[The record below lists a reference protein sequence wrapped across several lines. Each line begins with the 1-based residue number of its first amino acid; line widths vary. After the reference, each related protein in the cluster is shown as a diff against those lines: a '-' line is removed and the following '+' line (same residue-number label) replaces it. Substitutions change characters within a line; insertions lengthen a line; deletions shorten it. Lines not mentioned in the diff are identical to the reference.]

1 MSESTTTD
9 AQQAEKEERFRYV
22 DLNHPL
28 MQVLFHMEL
37 KIEQSQEF
45 DV

>member
-1 MSESTTTD
+1 MSEPTTTD

-28 MQVLFHMEL
+28 MQVLFNLEL
-37 KIEQSQEF
+37 KTAQQQES

>member
-1 MSESTTTD
+1 MSEATTTD
-9 AQQAEKEERFRYV
+9 AQEAEKEERFRYV

-28 MQVLFHMEL
+28 MQVLFQMEL
-37 KIEQSQEF
+37 KVDQPQES